1 MKRCKNEPLTE
12 IERFCL
18 DSLVIGGNVDLAY
31 QISHPN
37 SKVSNEYLHTLALRW
52 QRSEVVKAYITQQA
66 SKVLFVGDKTA
77 EQRQSCKIDYTQ
89 RSNLIQALS
98 DAANNESDTIR
109 RTKILSELADLQRMD
124 RQDEAKDDK
133 DLVHF
138 YLPLTCK
145 RCNLYRA
152 ERERKEKEMI
162 NDK

>member
-18 DSLVIGGNVDLAY
+18 DGLVISGNVDLAY

-37 SKVSNEYLHTLALRW
+37 SKATDEYRHTLALRW
-52 QRSEVVKAYITQQA
+52 QRSDVCKSYITQQA

-77 EQRQSCKIDYTQ
+77 AQKESCKIDYTQ
-89 RSNLIQALS
+89 RHNLVQALS

-124 RQDEAKDDK
+124 RDETKDDK
-133 DLVHF
+133 ELIHF
-138 YLPLTCK
+138 FLPITCK
-145 RCNLYRA
+145 RCSLYVA
-152 ERERKEKEMI
+152 EKKRKEKQNNI
-162 NDK
+162 